1 VTSPQITVLLPV
13 YNGAADV
20 EQAVL
25 SILAQTYTDF
35 ELLIINDGSKDNTAE
50 ILAGLHDPRI
60 RLVHQENMGSAA
72 ASNRGIALARGR
84 YIARQDH
91 DDLSLPTRLEKQWA
105 YMESNPD
112 CALVGTRAEIWVGDE
127 PSDRMHDHPT
137 EHAHILFDLLFDNP
151 FVHSSVM
158 MRRDAIEAV
167 GGYSTDPV
175 RQPPEDYELLSRLAR
190 HYRVANLSERLLIY
204 REVAQSVSRTQSSG
218 ILENVVTIAAENLAN
233 VIGLDQPNVV
243 CIDVAAIHH
252 SAFHRLS
259 GQSSINQICETVIL
273 AGKNIAQN
281 NNAPYVIQLAENRA
295 AMLRYK
301 FLMYRTHTLWLKPLL
316 RGLRTW
322 VGKLRAR

>member
-1 VTSPQITVLLPV
+1 VISPQITVLLPV

-35 ELLIINDGSKDNTAE
+35 ELLIINDGSKDSSAE
-50 ILAGLHDPRI
+50 ILARLHDPRI
-60 RLVHQENMGSAA
+60 RLVHQENMGLAA
-72 ASNRGIALARGR
+72 TLNRGIALARGR
-84 YIARQDH
+84 YIARQDQ
-91 DDLSLPTRLEKQWA
+91 DDLSLPTRLEKQWT
-105 YMESNPD
+105 YLESNPD

-158 MRRDAIEAV
+158 MRREAVEAV

-175 RQPPEDYELLSRLAR
+175 RQPPEDYELWSRLAR
-190 HYRVANLSERLLIY
+190 HYKVANLPDRLLIY
-204 REVAQSVSRTQSSG
+204 REVAQSISRTQPSG
-218 ILENVVTIAAENLAN
+218 ILENVVTIAAENLAY

-243 CIDVAAIHH
+243 CIDVAAIDH

-259 GQSSINQICETVIL
+259 GQSNINQICEMVTL

-281 NNAPYVIQLAENRA
+281 NNAPYVIALAEKRA

-301 FLMYRTHTLWLKPLL
+301 FLMYRTHTLWAKPLL
-316 RGLRTW
+316 RGLRSW